1 MDSPDGKKCA
11 GDGETGTSGPEV
23 AGGLDESGGPQREV
37 SGQVVAVGMATLD

>member
-23 AGGLDESGGPQREV
+23 AGGLDESGGLSERCQAR
-37 SGQVVAVGMATLD
+37 SWRSAW